1 MIDYNVIQEI
11 KGRLS
16 IEDALHQYLRKKPER
31 KSNAKSIY
39 IKCPFHNDKRP
50 SFTIWPNTNTWKCW
64 AGCGHGDV
72 INLVGKIHSVSN
84 DEAIHLLR
92 KQLSLE
98 RKLTAAEYNNWK
110 IDKELLIGFEE
121 TKEQIVLTLLSIKSQ
136 FEEATKQVTS
146 FEDIDQIIDVYH
158 AKPLVEKY
166 LEELESWD
174 HEVQVDTVKYLLP
187 LLDKWREICERQT
200 H

>member
-11 KGRLS
+11 KDRLS
-16 IEDALHQYLRKKPER
+16 IVDALDQYLGEKPER
-31 KSNAKSIY
+31 KPSDKSIN
-39 IKCPFHNDKRP
+39 IKCPFHNDGSP
-50 SFTIWPNTNTWKCW
+50 SFTIWPKTNTWKCW

-72 INLVGKIHSVSN
+72 INLVSKIHSVSN
-84 DEAIHLLR
+84 DEAILLLR

-98 RKLTAAEYNNWK
+98 RKLTAAEYNIWK

-121 TKEQIVLTLLSIKSQ
+121 TKEQIILTLLLIKSQ
-136 FEEATKQVTS
+136 FEEVLKQVSS
-146 FEDIDQIIDVYH
+146 FEDIDQLVDVYH
-158 AKPLVEKY
+158 AKPLLEKY
-166 LEELESWD
+166 LEELESRE
-174 HEVQVDTVKYLLP
+174 HEVQVTTVKYLLP